1 MAPHRASNAPA
12 AGRARRG
19 LSLIEVMVV
28 LVLFSFGIIGTM
40 RMLARSTQFSVS
52 AEDSNRATLLAN
64 DLASRMWG
72 AGTVSLT
79 TTEVDAWS
87 ARVAD
92 TDGPGLPNGQG
103 TVSVSGGVATIT
115 ITWRAPHEPA
125 GTVHTY
131 VTQVRL

>member
-12 AGRARRG
+12 AARARRG

-92 TDGPGLPNGQG
+92 TDGHGLRNGQG